1 MGQGLPPSVQNGE
14 AADPGAQ
21 PARIGG
27 ERRHGVGGG
36 LEQDCIDDSLILEG
50 DLGDRRGQGEDDVEI
65 GNGQEFGLAV
75 RHPLRPRLSLALWTV
90 TIATGVV
97 GDPRDATG
105 VAGFDMPAERR
116 CPACRNRTHHAP
128 LDTSE
133 MRGMGACVTLAVAAK
148 DIGDFNNGPVR
159 MKAGAGH
166 DPRPGALSSWWH
178 HFQRQAIERAL
189 RRTDRMG
196 RDLRVAR
203 RRRQIVVAEQDLND
217 PNVGLVL
224 QEMGREAVA
233 QRVQR
238 HSLGQPCRLRRRPTS
253 GVQDGRIDRMILASR
268 PGKR

>member
-1 MGQGLPPSVQNGE
+1 MARKKLGRCATHRVPSNERPPPGTTQWMCGWMGQGLPPSVQNGE

-128 LDTSE
+128 LDTS
-133 MRGMGACVTLAVAAK
+133 RCAAW
-148 DIGDFNNGPVR
+148 
-159 MKAGAGH
+159 A
-166 DPRPGALSSWWH
+166 
-178 HFQRQAIERAL
+178 RA
-189 RRTDRMG
+189 
-196 RDLRVAR
+196 
-203 RRRQIVVAEQDLND
+203 
-217 PNVGLVL
+217 
-224 QEMGREAVA
+224 
-233 QRVQR
+233 
-238 HSLGQPCRLRRRPTS
+238 
-253 GVQDGRIDRMILASR
+253 
-268 PGKR
+268 